1 MAAQPGTPTALQAAQ
16 TQPATQNGEG
26 PQALKAWWTG
36 FKKKT
41 KKEQNQVIP
50 AVEAPPGIFGV
61 DLHVSIKYA
70 NVAISLMNENGESFI
85 YGYVPIVVAKCGVFL
100 KEKATDVQGIFRLSG
115 SNKRIK
121 ELQNIFDSPDRYGK
135 GLDWT
140 GYTVHDAANI
150 LRRYLNQLPQP
161 IIPLDFYERFRDPLR
176 SHQTQAVG
184 DMEAQA
190 QDIGDFDQ
198 DKAIATY
205 QQLITELPPLN
216 RQLLLYILDLLSV
229 FASKS
234 DINLMTSANLSA
246 IFQPGLLSHPH
257 HDMSPQEY
265 RLSQDVLIF
274 LIDNQD
280 NFLIGMRGTAADEN
294 TVRDVQN
301 GAQPYQSSTPTS
313 AKGSQTGLGRSTSN
327 ASAGADSLRKFGGIR
342 RNVSVSSKNSKKS
355 TNVPS
360 PVTPSSGT
368 AFASNNTGS
377 GVYRSN
383 TVPSKKSPG
392 LSTPRFNRALD
403 SPTSPHLYGNQAN
416 ASGHATSP
424 GTNLVPAAIQVRHA
438 STSSSTTPTAE
449 HPMGLA
455 PRLDTAVQHQSK
467 ERLLLDDLSDAQA
480 FPPSEESR
488 ISGITPVKGRNFSS
502 LLNKSPNDVDRKDG
516 RQPNKLRKK
525 RIPSSANPSAH
536 SSTNS
541 LDNTPESVYA
551 TPMPTPGFSSQAQS
565 DPMAMVAP
573 TVFNTAATPES
584 DTGPRFGDAADDP
597 RTPVQNHSST
607 LRPEKSPAPS
617 IHSKSSVTDHSEAD
631 QNEDRAMTAGN
642 STKKHRWRFSSS
654 AKKNGQSTPTSS
666 TAQPHIGSNA
676 IAEKSASSVASFGQ
690 ARRSLTNDTQQTVT
704 ELSGTSYSTTS
715 AQQQSSNDSPSKEK
729 DSQDAGEK
737 KGPIGWI
744 KARVAQAK
752 EDRKER
758 EAEKERTK
766 SPPRNS
772 TDRTGSKQSLPA
784 KALETVPRG
793 RSIDVKHE
801 DQIDTTIDAALP
813 AFNANALS

>member
-1 MAAQPGTPTALQAAQ
+1 MAAQPETPTALQTAQ
-16 TQPATQNGEG
+16 NQPAIQNGEG

-41 KKEQNQVIP
+41 KKEQNQVVP
-50 AVEAPPGIFGV
+50 AVEVPPGIFGV

-161 IIPLDFYERFRDPLR
+161 IIPLDFYERFREPLR

-198 DKAIATY
+198 GIAIATY

-294 TVRDVQN
+294 TVREVQN
-301 GAQPYQSSTPTS
+301 GAQPYQPSTPNS

-360 PVTPSSGT
+360 PITPSSGT

-383 TVPSKKSPG
+383 TVPSKKSPA

-416 ASGHATSP
+416 ISGHATP
-424 GTNLVPAAIQVRHA
+424 PATNLAPSASEVRHA
-438 STSSSTTPTAE
+438 STSSSITPTAE
-449 HPMGLA
+449 NPIGLT
-455 PRLDTAVQHQSK
+455 PILDTAVRHQSK
-467 ERLLLDDLSDAQA
+467 ERLLSDEQSHVQA
-480 FPPSEESR
+480 FSPGEESR
-488 ISGITPVKGRNFSS
+488 VSGVTPVKGRNFSS
-502 LLNKSPNDVDRKDG
+502 LLNKSPVDADRKDG
-516 RQPNKLRKK
+516 RHPNKLRKK

-541 LDNTPESVYA
+541 LNNTPESVYA
-551 TPMPTPGFSSQAQS
+551 TPMPTPGFGSLAQS
-565 DPMAMVAP
+565 DPMAAVAP
-573 TVFNTAATPES
+573 TLFNTAATPES
-584 DTGPRFGDAADDP
+584 DTGPQFGDATDDP
-597 RTPVQNHSST
+597 RTPVPNPTST
-607 LRPEKSPAPS
+607 LRPTRSPAPS
-617 IHSKSSVTDHSEAD
+617 MHSKSSVTDHSEAD
-631 QNEDRAMTAGN
+631 QNEDRVMETGN
-642 STKKHRWRFSSS
+642 SSKKHRWRFSSS
-654 AKKNGQSTPTSS
+654 ARKNGQSTPVPSIAPS
-666 TAQPHIGSNA
+666 HIGSNM
-676 IAEKSASSVASFGQ
+676 IAEKSVSSVTSFGQ
-690 ARRSLTNDTQQTVT
+690 ARRSMTNDTQQTVT
-704 ELSGTSYSTTS
+704 EFSGTGYSTTS
-715 AQQQSSNDSPSKEK
+715 AQQQSSNDSLPKEK
-729 DSQDAGEK
+729 DSQEVNEK

-766 SPPRNS
+766 SPPRDGES
-772 TDRTGSKQSLPA
+772 RTGSKHSPSV

-793 RSIDVKHE
+793 RSIDMNRE
-801 DQIDTTIDAALP
+801 ARNDTTSDTAPP
-813 AFNANALS
+813 ASKANDLS

>member
-1 MAAQPGTPTALQAAQ
+1 MGT
-16 TQPATQNGEG
+16 
-26 PQALKAWWTG
+26 
-36 FKKKT
+36 
-41 KKEQNQVIP
+41 
-50 AVEAPPGIFGV
+50 
-61 DLHVSIKYA
+61 
-70 NVAISLMNENGESFI
+70 
-85 YGYVPIVVAKCGVFL
+85 
-100 KEKATDVQGIFRLSG
+100 ATDVQGIFRLSG
-115 SNKRIK
+115 STKRIK

-198 DKAIATY
+198 EKAIATY

-294 TVRDVQN
+294 TVREVQN
-301 GAQPYQSSTPTS
+301 GAQPHQSSTPTS

-355 TNVPS
+355 TNIPS

-403 SPTSPHLYGNQAN
+403 SPTSPHLYGSQAN
-416 ASGHATSP
+416 TAGHMTSP
-424 GTNLVPAAIQVRHA
+424 GSKLVSAPSEGRHA
-438 STSSSTTPTAE
+438 SASSSTTPTPE
-449 HPMGLA
+449 HPVGLA
-455 PRLDTAVQHQSK
+455 PSMDTTVRDQSK
-467 ERLLLDDLSDAQA
+467 ERLLSDRRSEAQELQPDDGN
-480 FPPSEESR
+480 R
-488 ISGITPVKGRNFSS
+488 ITGVTPVKGRNFSS
-502 LLNKSPNDVDRKDG
+502 LLNKSPNDADRKDS

-551 TPMPTPGFSSQAQS
+551 TPMPTPGFGSQAQL

-573 TVFNTAATPES
+573 SVFNTAATPES

-597 RTPVQNHSST
+597 RTLVQNPGST

-631 QNEDRAMTAGN
+631 HSEDGPTTAGN

-654 AKKNGQSTPTSS
+654 AKKNGQSTPVPS
-666 TAQPHIGSNA
+666 AAMPHIGSNA
-676 IAEKSASSVASFGQ
+676 IAERSASSVTSLGP
-690 ARRSLTNDTQQTVT
+690 ARRSMTNDTQQTVM
-704 ELSGTSYSTTS
+704 ELSGTSVSTTS
-715 AQQQSSNDSPSKEK
+715 AQQQLSNDSPSKEK
-729 DSQDAGEK
+729 DPQEANEK

-744 KARVAQAK
+744 KAKVAQAK

-766 SPPRNS
+766 SPLRNS
-772 TDRTGSKQSLPA
+772 TDRTGSKHSLSA
-784 KALETVPRG
+784 KALESVPRG
-793 RSIDVKHE
+793 RSMDLKREEQTDDKVNPTPPVSN
-801 DQIDTTIDAALP
+801 DN
-813 AFNANALS
+813 AFS

>member
-1 MAAQPGTPTALQAAQ
+1 MAAQPGTPTALQPAQIQAA
-16 TQPATQNGEG
+16 PQNGEG

-41 KKEQNQVIP
+41 KREQNQAIP

-70 NVAISLMNENGESFI
+70 NVAISLMNESGESFI

-198 DKAIATY
+198 EKAIATY

-294 TVRDVQN
+294 TVREVQN
-301 GAQPYQSSTPTS
+301 GAQPYQPSTPNS
-313 AKGSQTGLGRSTSN
+313 VKGSQTGLGRSTSN

-355 TNVPS
+355 INIPS

-416 ASGHATSP
+416 VSGHTTSP
-424 GTNLVPAAIQVRHA
+424 GTNLAPAPSEVRHT

-449 HPMGLA
+449 HPMGSA
-455 PRLDTAVQHQSK
+455 PGLDTAVRQQSK
-467 ERLLLDDLSDAQA
+467 ERLLSDEQSDVQA
-480 FPPSEESR
+480 LPPSEESR
-488 ISGITPVKGRNFSS
+488 IPGITPVKGRNFSS
-502 LLNKSPNDVDRKDG
+502 LLNKSPNDADRKDG

-541 LDNTPESVYA
+541 LNNTPESVYA
-551 TPMPTPGFSSQAQS
+551 TPMPTPGFGSQAQS
-565 DPMAMVAP
+565 DPMAMAAP
-573 TVFNTAATPES
+573 TVFSTAATPES
-584 DTGPRFGDAADDP
+584 DIGPRFGDAVDDP
-597 RTPVQNHSST
+597 RTPMQNPSST

-631 QNEDRAMTAGN
+631 QNDDKAMTAGN

-654 AKKNGQSTPTSS
+654 AKKNGLSNPMPSATP
-666 TAQPHIGSNA
+666 PYIGTNA
-676 IAEKSASSVASFGQ
+676 IAEQSASSIASFGQ
-690 ARRSLTNDTQQTVT
+690 ARRSMTNETQQTVT
-704 ELSGTSYSTTS
+704 ELSSTSHSTMS
-715 AQQQSSNDSPSKEK
+715 AQQPSSNDSPSKEK
-729 DSQDAGEK
+729 DLQESSEK

-766 SPPRNS
+766 SPPRNN
-772 TDRTGSKQSLPA
+772 TDRTGSKHSLSA
-784 KALETVPRG
+784 KALETIPRG
-793 RSIDVKHE
+793 RSIEAKREERTDTI
-801 DQIDTTIDAALP
+801 IDPDLP
-813 AFNANALS
+813 ALYTNALS

>member
-1 MAAQPGTPTALQAAQ
+1 MAAQPGPPTALQAAQ
-16 TQPATQNGEG
+16 IQSASQNGDG

-41 KKEQNQVIP
+41 KKDQNQVAP
-50 AVEAPPGIFGV
+50 VVENPPGIFGV
-61 DLHVSIKYA
+61 DLHISIKYA

-121 ELQNIFDSPDRYGK
+121 ELQNLFDSPDRYGK

-150 LRRYLNQLPQP
+150 LRRYLTHLPQP

-198 DKAIATY
+198 ENAITTY

-246 IFQPGLLSHPH
+246 IFQPGLLSHPQ

-294 TVRDVQN
+294 TVREVQN
-301 GAQPYQSSTPTS
+301 GAQAHQPSTPNS
-313 AKGSQTGLGRSTSN
+313 AKGSQTGLGRSPSN

-355 TNVPS
+355 NNVPS

-383 TVPSKKSPG
+383 TLPSKKSPG
-392 LSTPRFNRALD
+392 LSTPRFNRPLD
-403 SPTSPHLYGNQAN
+403 SPNSQHGYGSQA
-416 ASGHATSP
+416 ASP
-424 GTNLVPAAIQVRHA
+424 GYSASPSMLSPSIPEDRHV
-438 STSSSTTPTAE
+438 STPNTAPTAE
-449 HPMGLA
+449 RPLVLVPSPETTIRG
-455 PRLDTAVQHQSK
+455 QSK
-467 ERLLLDDLSDAQA
+467 ERLLAAENSDIRA
-480 FPPSEESR
+480 PSHGEGSPTP
-488 ISGITPVKGRNFSS
+488 GITPIKGFKVANI
-502 LLNKSPNDVDRKDG
+502 LNKSPTDSDRRDS
-516 RQPNKLRKK
+516 RQPNKLKKK

-536 SSTNS
+536 SSTSS
-541 LDNTPESVYA
+541 LHNAPDSVYA
-551 TPMPTPGFSSQAQS
+551 TPMATPGFGTLVQS
-565 DPMAMVAP
+565 DPMASVAP
-573 TVFNTAATPES
+573 TLYNTVATPES
-584 DTGPRFGDAADDP
+584 DSGPRFGDAAQDSRVLLQD
-597 RTPVQNHSST
+597 TGLT
-607 LRPEKSPAPS
+607 LRPNKSPA
-617 IHSKSSVTDHSEAD
+617 HSMHSRLSVTDQSDPDH
-631 QNEDRAMTAGN
+631 NEDVPMTTEGSA
-642 STKKHRWRFSSS
+642 KKHRWRFSSS
-654 AKKNGQSTPTSS
+654 NKRNGSSTPIPPP
-666 TAQPHIGSNA
+666 QLGSNA
-676 IAEKSASSVASFGQ
+676 VAERSTSSISSWRQAGKST
-690 ARRSLTNDTQQTVT
+690 TNDPQQTVT
-704 ELSGTSYSTTS
+704 ESSTGFSTAS
-715 AQQQSSNDSPSKEK
+715 IQHHSSVDSPPKEK
-729 DSQDAGEK
+729 DVQEPVEK
-737 KGPIGWI
+737 KGPLGWI
-744 KARVAQAK
+744 KAKVAQAK

-766 SPPRNS
+766 SPPRSS
-772 TDRTGSKQSLPA
+772 TDRTGSKHSLSARAQEPT
-784 KALETVPRG
+784 LRG
-793 RSIDVKHE
+793 RSMDMKLDE
-801 DQIDTTIDAALP
+801 
-813 AFNANALS
+813 NAENAIEPIGAVHNAKASP

>member
-1 MAAQPGTPTALQAAQ
+1 MADQPETPTPLQAAQ
-16 TQPATQNGEG
+16 NQPATQIGEG

-50 AVEAPPGIFGV
+50 AVEVPPGIFGV
-61 DLHVSIKYA
+61 DLHISIKYA

-150 LRRYLNQLPQP
+150 LRRYLNKLPQP

-198 DKAIATY
+198 GTAIATY

-294 TVRDVQN
+294 TVREVQN
-301 GAQPYQSSTPTS
+301 GAQPYQPSTPNS
-313 AKGSQTGLGRSTSN
+313 ARGSQIGLGRSTSN

-342 RNVSVSSKNSKKS
+342 RNVSVSSKNSRKS

-360 PVTPSSGT
+360 PITPSSGT
-368 AFASNNTGS
+368 PFASNNTGS

-392 LSTPRFNRALD
+392 LSTSRFNRALD
-403 SPTSPHLYGNQAN
+403 SPSSPHLHGNQVN
-416 ASGHATSP
+416 ASGHATPPSATLAP
-424 GTNLVPAAIQVRHA
+424 STSELRHA
-438 STSSSTTPTAE
+438 STSSSITPTAE
-449 HPMGLA
+449 HPIGL
-455 PRLDTAVQHQSK
+455 PPIQNTVVRHQSK
-467 ERLLLDDLSDAQA
+467 ERLISNEQSDAQEI
-480 FPPSEESR
+480 PPGEESR
-488 ISGITPVKGRNFSS
+488 ASGVTPVKGRNFSS
-502 LLNKSPNDVDRKDG
+502 LLNKSPIDADRKDG
-516 RQPNKLRKK
+516 RQPNKLKKK

-541 LDNTPESVYA
+541 LNNTPESVYA
-551 TPMPTPGFSSQAQS
+551 TPMPTPGFGPQVQS
-565 DPMAMVAP
+565 DPMGVMTP
-573 TVFNTAATPES
+573 SVFNTAATPES
-584 DTGPRFGDAADDP
+584 DTGPRFGDGTDDP
-597 RTPVQNHSST
+597 RTPVPAPNST
-607 LRPEKSPAPS
+607 LRPAKSPSPS
-617 IHSKSSVTDHSEAD
+617 THSKSSVTDHSEAD
-631 QNEDRAMTAGN
+631 HSDDKATTTGN
-642 STKKHRWRFSSS
+642 PVKKHRWRFSSS
-654 AKKNGQSTPTSS
+654 AKKYGQSTPAPSIS
-666 TAQPHIGSNA
+666 PSHIGSNT
-676 IAEKSASSVASFGQ
+676 IAEKSVSSVTSFGQ
-690 ARRSLTNDTQQTVT
+690 ARRSMTNDTQQTVM
-704 ELSGTSYSTTS
+704 ELSSTGYSTTS
-715 AQQQSSNDSPSKEK
+715 VQQLSSNDSPPKEK
-729 DSQDAGEK
+729 DSQEVSEK

-752 EDRKER
+752 EDRRER
-758 EAEKERTK
+758 EAEKDRTK
-766 SPPRNS
+766 SPPRTS
-772 TDRTGSKQSLPA
+772 DGRSGSKPSLPV
-784 KALETVPRG
+784 KALETVPRD
-793 RSIDVKHE
+793 RSIDVRRE
-801 DQIDTTIDAALP
+801 ERNDTTIDTSPP
-813 AFNANALS
+813 ASNANVLS